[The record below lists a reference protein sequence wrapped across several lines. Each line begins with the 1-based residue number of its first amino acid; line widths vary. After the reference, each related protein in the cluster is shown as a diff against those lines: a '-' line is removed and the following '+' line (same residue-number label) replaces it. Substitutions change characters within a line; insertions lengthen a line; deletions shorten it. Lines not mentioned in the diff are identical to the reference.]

1 MRRASG
7 ATPCISGQRSSS
19 GEVPRILRQR
29 RASGDVAPHPWMGG
43 AFGDIALHPGTAACI
58 WRCLADPQM
67 APWIWRSRS
76 ACTDGTRIWK
86 SRRGLRDTRR
96 CPWMYGDVWRPGKIA
111 REREEGERDRHAPPE
126 LGEWEGKATW
136 IRQAGR
142 RWGSAWWNQ
151 GSSAAPPGSPCGSG
165 RGTAARRTL

>member
-1 MRRASG
+1 
-7 ATPCISGQRSSS
+7 
-19 GEVPRILRQR
+19 
-29 RASGDVAPHPWMGG
+29 MGG

-96 CPWMYGDVWRPGKIA
+96 CPWMYG
-111 REREEGERDRHAPPE
+111 
-126 LGEWEGKATW
+126 
-136 IRQAGR
+136 
-142 RWGSAWWNQ
+142 
-151 GSSAAPPGSPCGSG
+151 
-165 RGTAARRTL
+165 